1 MLLKLICVVF
11 GRGKS
16 ETRCDDTF
24 DPKKSKL

>member
-1 MLLKLICVVF
+1 MLFELICVIF

-24 DPKKSKL
+24 DPKKGKL